1 MNHHIEKQII
11 IARIIVTCRYL
22 NLETKFDHIKARSP
36 HYATIPK
43 YTRVNNISTTH
54 YQRPQHLADR
64 NSSTQEASTTSQES
78 IPIHRQDITRPY
90 SLQAADQ
97 SMEANV
103 TSMQHYSNTNA
114 CSMSKQDVSTA
125 TDLSDDEDIDN
136 IIYSDINDLHKH
148 NSQTIQTQTS
158 VDNYERSDIELEDDE
173 DDDDEI
179 QPYVSRMT
187 LQKMTALP
195 RQHYMVDA
203 SELYATV
210 DRKAKT
216 KAMKQPLL
224 TTDDYRDDVKIRPR
238 NYSSEFIDNSIRN
251 INNVLNS
258 IENYQ
263 YQASLNY
270 DGGRMSDFYSKNIPS
285 TDNSLFRSPYSHS
298 DHYLSYANNLSSVRP
313 KDTSAVESV
322 DSYDSHLLTHSSGN
336 LVDNNSSKLLYA
348 TIMKPNKSA
357 HIYDRVKNNADRLN
371 YEMTNYS
378 TLKYPNTSSET
389 ENVSDHE
396 KVEEINQEDPWQKS
410 ASCREL
416 YEYDYEYKKPEYGYT
431 LGDREFLPTEHIDS
445 PVARYDDDF
454 RRSNYETHRKYS
466 MDNFEDLD
474 NLPDSK
480 VYSSSYPGTTYNTID
495 QNYKRQPYSQYEF
508 NESQDLSHDSY
519 ELLEKDASDYY
530 YKFKNNNATDHHA
543 RSCSLDSGNFI
554 PTDYESDEEKY
565 DYMKCRSEMDIK
577 SRSAEDIMND
587 IFLMEDPR
595 DLPKEKLCVKSDGNF
610 YKHVKEAM
618 GTRTSSQESDL
629 FESKNSKSSSISK
642 KSKDSVYHT
651 DSKKSN
657 KSKSGSD
664 YNGSSPEEIYL
675 VGELLNRKNYEMPTT
690 TAKKTRSLKKLFENN
705 LKNSANQAL
714 KSEQFD
720 SGQFNEI
727 QLKKLSHDNLTSD
740 SVQSSFDNQVH
751 FSTFPSNHKHSASSS
766 KTSSHVQSI
775 SLQNV
780 EVERNAKTYSVLKP
794 GQTQPSKQNTDLFDP
809 SKKSHVWPE
818 EIEGLQAEITGA
830 EKARIYRKRSNGD
843 NNIFSFDKDRIES
856 ITSSQST
863 ENVAFDIADKTRK
876 SPDYPLTPELLSE
889 YDKQKIE
896 SPNVKPKSRK
906 EELMAKTHFEEYNP
920 KLILDQKVA
929 AAAAAS
935 ATTFPHATVER
946 TKSDP
951 NSLATNNRPRLTVNS
966 RRHTLMHQQSIDLT
980 PADSSEDE
988 YLFRQ
993 IPSAPAVCHNHS
1005 GTHFEL
1011 PQTYDP
1017 SMGNIDFPNIP
1028 SAGYEMPQSFFKE
1041 YEKRAIREEIPYV
1054 LHKRHVMNG
1063 TAPSPMRL
1071 PPKPRS
1077 PKSPKSPKSPRSPK
1091 SPKSPRSPKEQQT
1104 LQDFLFTKNVD
1115 LSIVNMV
1122 TLENKEMNMTVNL
1135 ASPKRSNISKRLDP
1149 KVLETLNSKLS
1160 QIESDSATS
1169 SNSMQKFVI
1178 KKPEFIVAH
1187 KIDPSQIKKEAI
1199 MSGKRSVKPRSSQM
1213 KNKNSMRPRSKAK
1226 TRITSFSSDDESIDS
1241 DDVFGSAEAMPTK
1254 MEFSPPQSRKEI
1266 EPILKHEHKISQAA
1280 WARGQTMSSTEVEG
1294 SPPQCRKL
1302 ADLESRYQT
1311 HKLDTNFVTSTE
1323 LRRISER
1330 SISIPSSDD
1339 GDADGGSTLKC
1350 EIATEIY
1357 RTTENLAEIE
1367 DIEEDVTM
1375 KKEMDEN
1382 ERFKALTNKDLPP
1395 KSKAKILEEIID
1407 SSIIKRAKGHAPVLF
1422 AHARLNLSEGSALS
1436 LQRQPACNDSPT
1448 SGRRAQS
1455 LDTPVI
1461 SLHRLPPMNAFSSK
1475 DDTVEFEEEA
1485 ETLEVKKLDLTVEE
1499 TPQDFLVYDK
1509 ISSPMDQ
1516 KFFCEP
1522 PIVIDEDEIELL
1534 DRLKYIEKITL
1545 QGVKIK
1551 EKRKTRTQLK
1561 SGNQLILDI
1570 PKYKFDPLSSGNSSL
1585 KTSPVVSRASSVERS
1600 SRQNTGTSPK
1610 LSQKKS
1616 PAKIPE
1622 FKKAKKVESKLNV
1635 PNETLKSCKEKSKS
1649 LEKIGSNKLSAPKG
1663 RKSITEET
1671 ELEKIRRKER
1681 QQMLYES
1688 AMKQTINILSPVKD
1702 QLPAFPQTIEDEN
1715 EMKKAAEKQL
1725 LDDAKKCL
1733 PQDCVLIAKSP
1744 RKLDSQLAKFSR
1756 SCEENKSI
1764 EKIEKANRS
1773 FDDRNK
1779 SEHEDSEKSENPEDT
1794 PSIIQ
1799 RKILEKKEEIK
1810 AHIEG
1815 TVVHKKFT
1823 NKSRSLEKKSDEK
1836 SSSEFRSKTKSLDN
1850 YTDVTEPSFKKCI
1863 PESKPTISDSDK
1875 RGSAMKDKKKP
1886 SKAMS
1891 LDMRSENITTEKKQ
1905 LSQPENYSIEDM
1917 QAIISERR
1925 NLDLMKRSYKVS
1937 EVDEKSESSL
1947 TSVSEVKTDDFKDF
1961 PKIPTIECEEP
1972 SIEEDP
1978 SSRIQHVMKP
1988 DIITSVETSA
1998 NLAETSDE
2006 NLRDH
2011 MTQSQPSTTRRSFL
2025 KLNFDKS
2032 RSSDTAS
2039 SEREIAERKESS
2051 STSNSNKEKTSVEE
2065 ESSVSCSIAKPLGI
2079 SQDFVDPS
2087 EEMKCNKLRD
2097 RMLKLEEMGEVFQ
2110 RCTKKSSPTL
2120 EKQFQ
2125 IDLGSGSEVDSN
2137 DIIEDKISKLLQRDE
2152 VDSGSE
2158 KGVKSKIQKPPRDLS
2173 YKKVTRAMPIEDLSQ
2188 PPEKLQARLNSAQKY
2203 LKANS
2208 ESSFESKSSVE
2219 SRESYE
2225 TESSSGSLGMAQ
2237 RRGELT
2243 QRQMKTTWKS
2253 FPIESSGSSN
2263 EENWNPEH
2271 ETYEKFDVVES
2282 FSDRDDQKGS
2292 DSDMQDDA
2300 DYQQNSAH
2308 QDNSASSSS
2317 NTVGALGYGAGYAI
2331 GRTLSRIS
2339 ERSTNSE
2346 KSDNEEE
2353 KTSIDEDMTAQD
2365 EHLGEE
2371 EQSVA
2376 SSDHQASM
2384 SSEIHTNSQLAYVSD
2399 TDRRT
2404 SAEMPDIPCD
2414 SAAAER
2420 LTELY
2425 KQSITKSGKFSSSS
2439 NGSANNDRE
2448 KLKAEFITG
2457 SGSSQESFE
2466 DWPLPEIPLEQQGFM
2481 LSNKPIP
2488 KIFMWRDSISG
2499 IQAAQSTDDNW
2510 PSPPESPLDEEVQ
2523 VVQTVF
2529 LNEPQN
2535 PQQVMI
2541 ESFTETIT
2549 NVEDDDEPDYAEVAD
2564 IAPDPPK
2571 RDYDSPLSPRSPIEV
2586 KFSPV
2591 VSVVPP
2597 YDPTYYMK
2605 DDSIDHKSCFDN
2617 RGPSIGCLKSTLKIC
2632 SSNNKATGAIP
2643 RIASPDKVII
2653 HQPTR
2658 RPSALHSP
2666 MSEEEFFNCDE
2677 VFSSGTLKIEVSTD
2691 ERRLSDS
2698 SIGKFPRSSNNSDTS
2713 MDELFTG
2720 CSLLDDS
2727 QRRDSAASLTP
2738 RRLSSGSCKKCSGGS
2753 HSEEETSS
2761 FGSNHEGGTVK
2772 MGIPKKCT
2780 HSSHSE
2786 DTSIGVSLSEWSTGT
2801 NTVRQYANL
2810 SGSDTLSAVSN
2821 PSVHRSNNT
2830 KSSVS
2835 SINKST
2841 ESLNERTMSLSCG
2854 KNIDIEFYEN
2864 LSKDPNSDTDK
2875 VTSSGTNDESTLTLT
2890 EMVHSI
2896 TEWSTSTSGT
2906 LVEQDN
2912 KQPQHMDYK
2921 HVDKSKTSIEY
2932 TPLKGSKSAKRL
2944 SSNGKEMIPGIH
2956 QVMKT
2961 KVDTSVTQA
2970 NASTSKAIP
2979 ARLPPKIVD
2988 VIEKP
2993 RVLPK
2998 PKLTPQLTCDDG
3010 SDKSSSNGNEKI
3022 KILRMMSQQQSLDVS
3037 SSDGFSD
3044 KLYTQ
3049 NDKLT
3054 ERYQS
3059 QEFSP
3064 FVPVKPPRVESKSSI
3079 SKHHSYEDKT
3089 LSKSQIRE
3097 YKTTKV
3103 RQSNSFH
3110 EHLLNK
3116 DLNKIDEGRFSSST
3130 TTHTSETSTENSSPM
3145 FQRPDKLVKCSPYY
3159 SSSLSSDTP
3168 EVHQAVAHKPPRKP
3182 NVPVKVLQTQSSNDT
3197 DSSVDV
3203 MNNDPS
3209 RMRAYRKKKQIP
3221 STKRIR
3227 IDRPI
3232 EQESSENSE
3241 GYHPADVHSSSSD
3254 NARMYPDFQEEPE
3267 NLPDDYEDD
3276 YNQKVEHCKIASY
3289 PSTSTSAKFETLD
3302 LTENVDEMGFPRY
3315 DRLRNMTNPPMSSFK
3330 PPVKPARSKKKSP
3343 HSKLTDEHYQGG
3355 QDSGSGSESKGGL
3368 SDDVYYSSE
3377 DSFVAAYNK
3386 QQTQQAAGCYVKN
3399 VELPY
3404 PDFLSDYEESGAK
3417 KSNDASEKSNDSDEE
3432 QMKKQNVTRSKRW

>member
-1 MNHHIEKQII
+1 MG
-11 IARIIVTCRYL
+11 VV
-22 NLETKFDHIKARSP
+22 ARSP

-43 YTRVNNISTTH
+43 YTRVNNTSTTL

-64 NSSTQEASTTSQES
+64 NSSTLEASTTSQES
-78 IPIHRQDITRPY
+78 IPTHRQDITRPY

-97 SMEANV
+97 SMEANA
-103 TSMQHYSNTNA
+103 TSMQRYSNTSA

-125 TDLSDDEDIDN
+125 TDLSDDEEDIDN

-148 NSQTIQTQTS
+148 NTQTIQTQTS
-158 VDNYERSDIELEDDE
+158 VDNYERRDIELDDDD

-187 LQKMTALP
+187 LQKMTAMP
-195 RQHYMVDA
+195 RQQYMVDA

-224 TTDDYRDDVKIRPR
+224 TTDDGRDGVKIRPR

-270 DGGRMSDFYSKNIPS
+270 DGGRMTDFYSKNSPS
-285 TDNSLFRSPYSHS
+285 TDNSLFRSSYSHS
-298 DHYLSYANNLSSVRP
+298 DHYLSYASNNPMSLRSNEA
-313 KDTSAVESV
+313 SAGESI
-322 DSYDSHLLTHSSGN
+322 DSYDSHFLANSSGN
-336 LVDNNSSKLLYA
+336 LVDSNNSKLLYA
-348 TIMKPNKSA
+348 TIMKPSKSP
-357 HIYDRVKNNADRLN
+357 HIYDRVKTSSDRLD

-378 TLKYPNTSSET
+378 TLKYPNTCEA
-389 ENVSDHE
+389 ENASTHE
-396 KVEEINQEDPWQKS
+396 KINDDEINQEDPWQKS

-416 YEYDYEYKKPEYGYT
+416 YDYDYEYKKPEYGYT
-431 LGDREFLPTEHIDS
+431 LGDREFLTTERIDS
-445 PVARYDDDF
+445 PVMRYDDDF

-466 MDNFEDLD
+466 MDNFEDFD

-495 QNYKRQPYSQYEF
+495 QNYKRQPYTQYEF
-508 NESQDLSHDSY
+508 NESQDISHDSY
-519 ELLEKDASDYY
+519 ELLEKNESEYY
-530 YKFKNNNATDHHA
+530 YKFKNNMNDHA

-554 PTDYESDEEKY
+554 PTDYESDENE
-565 DYMKCRSEMDIK
+565 YMKCRSALDIK
-577 SRSAEDIMND
+577 SRSAADIMND

-651 DSKKSN
+651 DSKKST

-705 LKNSANQAL
+705 LKNSANQVSKGEA
-714 KSEQFD
+714 FD
-720 SGQFNEI
+720 SGQFNEN
-727 QLKKLSHDNLTSD
+727 QVKKLSHDNLTSD
-740 SVQSSFDNQVH
+740 SVQSSFDNQIH
-751 FSTFPSNHKHSASSS
+751 FSTFPSNQKHSASSTR
-766 KTSSHVQSI
+766 TSSHVQSI

-780 EVERNAKTYSVLKP
+780 EVERNAKTYSAFKSSRENTPTLKSNA
-794 GQTQPSKQNTDLFDP
+794 TNVDLFDP

-818 EIEGLQAEITGA
+818 EIEGLHSDITGA
-830 EKARIYRKRSNGD
+830 EKARNYRKRSNGE
-843 NNIFSFDKDRIES
+843 NNIFSFDKDKIES
-856 ITSSQST
+856 MTSSQST
-863 ENVAFDIADKTRK
+863 ENIAFDIADKPRK

-920 KLILDQKVA
+920 KLILDQKA
-929 AAAAAS
+929 AVTTAP
-935 ATTFPHATVER
+935 ATIPFPHATVER

-951 NSLATNNRPRLTVNS
+951 NSLASNNRPRLTVNS

-988 YLFRQ
+988 YLYRQ

-1011 PQTYDP
+1011 PLTYDP
-1017 SMGNIDFPNIP
+1017 HLGQIDFPNIP

-1041 YEKRAIREEIPYV
+1041 YEKRAVREEIPYV

-1077 PKSPKSPKSPRSPK
+1077 PKSPKSPRSPRSPRSPK
-1091 SPKSPRSPKEQQT
+1091 SPKSPRSPKEQQN
-1104 LQDFLFTKNVD
+1104 LQDFLFTKNTD
-1115 LSIVNMV
+1115 LSVVNIE
-1122 TLENKEMNMTVNL
+1122 TLENRDDVKLTVNL
-1135 ASPKRSNISKRLDP
+1135 SSPKRSNISKRLDP

-1169 SNSMQKFVI
+1169 SNSMQKFIV

-1187 KIDPSQIKKEAI
+1187 KIDPSLIKKEAI
-1199 MSGKRSVKPRSSQM
+1199 MSGKRSVKPRSSQS

-1302 ADLESRYQT
+1302 ADLESRYHT
-1311 HKLDTNFVTSTE
+1311 HKLDTNFITSSE

-1357 RTTENLAEIE
+1357 RTIENLAEIE

-1375 KKEMDEN
+1375 KKEMDES

-1436 LQRQPACNDSPT
+1436 LQRQPACNDSPN
-1448 SGRRAQS
+1448 SGRRAKS

-1461 SLHRLPPMNAFSSK
+1461 SLHRLPAMNAFSSK

-1485 ETLEVKKLDLTVEE
+1485 ETLEVKKLDATIEE
-1499 TPQDFLVYDK
+1499 TPDDFLVYDK
-1509 ISSPMDQ
+1509 VSSPMDS
-1516 KFFCEP
+1516 KNICEP
-1522 PIVIDEDEIELL
+1522 PIIIDEDEIELL

-1551 EKRKTRTQLK
+1551 EKRKTKTQLR

-1610 LSQKKS
+1610 ANQKKS

-1622 FKKAKKVESKLNV
+1622 FKRTNKNESKLSV
-1635 PNETLKSCKEKSKS
+1635 PGDNLNSCKEKSKS

-1702 QLPAFPQTIEDEN
+1702 QAPPFPQTADE
-1715 EMKKAAEKQL
+1715 ESELKKELKKEAEKQL
-1725 LDDAKKCL
+1725 LNNAMKSL

-1779 SEHEDSEKSENPEDT
+1779 SEHEDSEKSDNPEDT
-1794 PSIIQ
+1794 PSLIQ
-1799 RKILEKKEEIK
+1799 RKILETKEEIK

-1815 TVVHKKFT
+1815 AVVHKKFT
-1823 NKSRSLEKKSDEK
+1823 GKSQSLEKKTDEK

-1850 YTDVTEPSFKKCI
+1850 YADAVEPSFKNEIIIKSH
-1863 PESKPTISDSDK
+1863 PVSAVEKRVTIV
-1875 RGSAMKDKKKP
+1875 ANKKKT
-1886 SKAMS
+1886 SKSMS
-1891 LDMRSENITTEKKQ
+1891 LDMKTETLYSDKKQ
-1905 LSQPENYSIEDM
+1905 KTQPENYSIEDM

-1925 NLDLMKRSYKVS
+1925 NLELMKRSSKAS
-1937 EVDEKSESSL
+1937 EIEEKSESSL
-1947 TSVSEVKTDDFKDF
+1947 TSVSEVKTDDMKLF
-1961 PKIPTIECEEP
+1961 PRIPTIECEEP
-1972 SIEEDP
+1972 SIEEEDD
-1978 SSRIQHVMKP
+1978 SSKNYLSKP
-1988 DIITSVETSA
+1988 DIIKSVEKKDDLTDLTRSTDDKQRQDQ
-1998 NLAETSDE
+1998 L
-2006 NLRDH
+2006 
-2011 MTQSQPSTTRRSFL
+2011 SQQPNINRRSFL
-2025 KLNFDKS
+2025 KLNLDKS

-2039 SEREIAERKESS
+2039 SEREIAERKDS

-2065 ESSVSCSIAKPLGI
+2065 ESSLSCSIAKPLGI
-2079 SQDFVDPS
+2079 SQDFVDPN
-2087 EEMKCNKLRD
+2087 EVMKCNKLRD
-2097 RMLKLEEMGEVFQ
+2097 RMLKLEEMGDIFQ
-2110 RCTKKSSPTL
+2110 RCTKKVSPTL

-2125 IDLGSGSEVDSN
+2125 IDLGSGSEIDSN
-2137 DIIEDKISKLLQRDE
+2137 DLVEERISRLLQRDDF
-2152 VDSGSE
+2152 DSSSE
-2158 KGVKSKIQKPPRDLS
+2158 KNGAKPKIQKPPRDLS
-2173 YKKVTRAMPIEDLSQ
+2173 LHKKVTRAIPIEDLSQ
-2188 PPEKLQARLNSAQKY
+2188 PPEKLQARLNNAHKF
-2203 LKANS
+2203 LKATNS

-2219 SRESYE
+2219 SRESRDE

-2237 RRGELT
+2237 RRGELA
-2243 QRQMKTTWKS
+2243 QRQMRTTWKS

-2263 EENWNPEH
+2263 EDNWNPEN

-2282 FSDRDDQKGS
+2282 LSDREDQKGS
-2292 DSDMQDDA
+2292 DSDMQDDG
-2300 DYQQNSAH
+2300 DYQQGSIISN
-2308 QDNSASSSS
+2308 QDHSASSSS
-2317 NTVGALGYGAGYAI
+2317 NAVEALGYGAGYAI

-2353 KTSIDEDMTAQD
+2353 RTSIDEDITAQD

-2376 SSDHQASM
+2376 SSDHPASM
-2384 SSEIHTNSQLAYVSD
+2384 SSEIHTNSQQAYVSD

-2404 SAEMPDIPCD
+2404 SAEMPDIPSD

-2420 LTELY
+2420 LTQLY

-2439 NGSANNDRE
+2439 NGSNDKD
-2448 KLKAEFITG
+2448 KLKAEFIAG

-2466 DWPLPEIPLEQQGFM
+2466 DWPLPDIPLEQPFM
-2481 LSNKPIP
+2481 CSDRPIP

-2499 IQAAQSTDDNW
+2499 VQAAQSTDDNW
-2510 PSPPESPLDEEVQ
+2510 PSPPQSPVEDEI
-2523 VVQTVF
+2523 VVETVY

-2535 PQQVMI
+2535 AQQVMI
-2541 ESFTETIT
+2541 ESFTET
-2549 NVEDDDEPDYAEVAD
+2549 NPNLEDDDEPDYAEVAD

-2571 RDYDSPLSPRSPIEV
+2571 RDYEMSTTACSQVEV
-2586 KFSPV
+2586 TFSPV

-2597 YDPTYYMK
+2597 YEQTSYMMK
-2605 DDSIDHKSCFDN
+2605 DTKEQTDHRSCFEN
-2617 RGPSIGCLKSTLKIC
+2617 QGPSVGCLKSTLRIC
-2632 SSNNKATGAIP
+2632 SSNNKLPGFSP
-2643 RIASPDKVII
+2643 KIASPDKVII
-2653 HQPTR
+2653 NQPTR
-2658 RPSALHSP
+2658 GSSSLQSP
-2666 MSEEEFFNCDE
+2666 MSEEEFFTCDE
-2677 VFSSGTLKIEVSTD
+2677 VFSPGTVKIEISSD
-2691 ERRLSDS
+2691 DRRYSDTS
-2698 SIGKFPRSSNNSDTS
+2698 LGKFPRSSNNSDTS
-2713 MDELFTG
+2713 MDDLFTG
-2720 CSLLDDS
+2720 SSLLDDTT
-2727 QRRDSAASLTP
+2727 RRSSGASLEP

-2761 FGSNHEGGTVK
+2761 FGSTHEGGTVK

-2821 PSVHRSNNT
+2821 PSVHKSNNT

-2835 SINKST
+2835 SINKSS

-2864 LSKDPNSDTDK
+2864 MSKDPNSDTDK

-2890 EMVHSI
+2890 EMVHSMS
-2896 TEWSTSTSGT
+2896 EWSTSTSGT
-2906 LVEQDN
+2906 LVEQDIN
-2912 KQPQHMDYK
+2912 KQSQQMDYK
-2921 HVDKSKTSIEY
+2921 HIDKSKTSIEY
-2932 TPLKGSKSAKRL
+2932 TPLKPPKGIKRMTSL
-2944 SSNGKEMIPGIH
+2944 DKEPMPGIH
-2956 QVMKT
+2956 HVMKT

-2970 NASTSKAIP
+2970 SASTSKP
-2979 ARLPPKIVD
+2979 VRMPPKIVD

-2998 PKLTPQLTCDDG
+2998 PKLPPPPHDDC
-3010 SDKSSSNGNEKI
+3010 SDKSSSNGNDKR
-3022 KILRMMSQQQSLDVS
+3022 KMLRMMSEQYKSQDVS
-3037 SSDGFSD
+3037 SSDGYSD

-3059 QEFSP
+3059 QEFGP
-3064 FVPVKPPRVESKSSI
+3064 FTPTKPPRVESKSSV

-3110 EHLLNK
+3110 EHLLTK
-3116 DLNKIDEGRFSSST
+3116 DLNKIDEERLSSST

-3168 EVHQAVAHKPPRKP
+3168 EVHQAIIHKPPRKP
-3182 NVPVKVLQTQSSNDT
+3182 NVPTKTLQTQSSNDT

-3203 MNNDPS
+3203 MMNDPS
-3209 RMRAYRKKKQIP
+3209 RIRAYRKKKQIP

-3241 GYHPADVHSSSSD
+3241 GYHPADVQSSSSCE
-3254 NARMYPDFQEEPE
+3254 NARMYPDFEEEPE
-3267 NLPDDYEDD
+3267 NLPEDYEDD
-3276 YNQKVEHCKIASY
+3276 YNQKVEHSKIASY
-3289 PSTSTSAKFETLD
+3289 PSTSSSAKFETLD

-3330 PPVKPARSKKKSP
+3330 PPVKPARTKKKMQA
-3343 HSKLTDEHYQGG
+3343 KLAGVHYQSG
-3355 QDSGSGSESKGGL
+3355 QESGSGSESKGGL

-3386 QQTQQAAGCYVKN
+3386 QQSQQTAGHYVKN

-3404 PDFLSDYEESGAK
+3404 PDFLSDYEESGGK
-3417 KSNDASEKSNDSDEE
+3417 KSNDASEKSYDSDDDE
-3432 QMKKQNVTRSKRW
+3432 MKRNQNVAKKF